1 MKVHKQNQI
10 LSPFSNDQELIHQ
23 SKHLL
28 LELYNCDF
36 EKLNDESFLRCTLNR
51 AAKLANATVLNL
63 ISNKFEPQGV
73 TAIALLAESHIS
85 IHTWPESN
93 YSAVD
98 IFTCGQNM
106 MPELASQYLIES
118 LMAKEHSLRVIERNP
133 PSAVSKQDI
142 RDISKALGF
151 PWWDKPAQPCLSSRF
166 PYGHEITSERLKMV
180 EKAEEYV
187 LFCFLNHF

>member
-1 MKVHKQNQI
+1 MEIYKKNQI
-10 LSPFSNDQELIHQ
+10 LSSFHDDHKLIHK

-28 LELYNCDF
+28 LELYRCDC

-93 YSAVD
+93 YSAVLLNVIHLLKSLNKSERSFD
-98 IFTCGQNM
+98 KFT
-106 MPELASQYLIES
+106 YLIS
-118 LMAKEHSLRVIERNP
+118 RLLVP
-133 PSAVSKQDI
+133 QD
-142 RDISKALGF
+142 
-151 PWWDKPAQPCLSSRF
+151 
-166 PYGHEITSERLKMV
+166 
-180 EKAEEYV
+180 
-187 LFCFLNHF
+187 LNLCN

>member
-1 MKVHKQNQI
+1 MEVPKNNQI
-10 LSPFSNDQELIHQ
+10 LHSFSNDEKLVYQ

-28 LELYNCDF
+28 LELYRCNR
-36 EKLNDESFLRCTLNR
+36 EKINDESFLRCILNR

-93 YSAVD
+93 YSAID

-106 MPELASQYLIES
+106 LPELASQYLIEA
-118 LMAKEHSLRVIERNP
+118 LRAEEHSLRVIERNP
-133 PSAVSKQDI
+133 PPSVLKQM
-142 RDISKALGF
+142 RTF
-151 PWWDKPAQPCLSSRF
+151 
-166 PYGHEITSERLKMV
+166 V
-180 EKAEEYV
+180 
-187 LFCFLNHF
+187 

>member
-1 MKVHKQNQI
+1 MEVTKKNQI
-10 LSPFSNDQELIHQ
+10 LGSLSNEEKLIHQ

-28 LELYNCDF
+28 LELYKCDF

-51 AAKLANATVLNL
+51 AAKLAKATVLNL
-63 ISNKFEPQGV
+63 ISNKFDPQGV

-106 MPELASQYLIES
+106 MPEVASQYLIEA
-118 LMAKEHSLRVIERNP
+118 LKAEEHFLRIIERNP
-133 PSAVSKQDI
+133 PRAVLKEI
-142 RDISKALGF
+142 RK
-151 PWWDKPAQPCLSSRF
+151 
-166 PYGHEITSERLKMV
+166 V
-180 EKAEEYV
+180 V
-187 LFCFLNHF
+187 

>member
-1 MKVHKQNQI
+1 MEVYKKNQI
-10 LSPFSNDQELIHQ
+10 LDSFTNGQKLSHQ

-28 LELYNCDF
+28 LELYRCDE
-36 EKLNDESFLRCTLNR
+36 EKLNDEPFLRCSLNK
-51 AAKLANATVLNL
+51 AAKIAKATVLNL

-118 LMAKEHSLRVIERNP
+118 LMANEHSLRVIGRNP
-133 PSAVSKQDI
+133 PLAVSKEI
-142 RDISKALGF
+142 RTA
-151 PWWDKPAQPCLSSRF
+151 
-166 PYGHEITSERLKMV
+166 V
-180 EKAEEYV
+180 
-187 LFCFLNHF
+187 

>member
-1 MKVHKQNQI
+1 MEFPEKNQF
-10 LSPFSNDQELIHQ
+10 LHSLNNNEKLMHQ
-23 SKHLL
+23 SRHFL
-28 LELYNCDF
+28 LELYRCDC
-36 EKLNDESFLRCTLNR
+36 EKLNDESFLRCKLNR
-51 AAKLANATVLNL
+51 AAKLAKATVLNL

-118 LMAKEHSLRVIERNP
+118 LMAEEHSLRVIVRNP
-133 PSAVSKQDI
+133 PSAVFKEI
-142 RDISKALGF
+142 RS
-151 PWWDKPAQPCLSSRF
+151 
-166 PYGHEITSERLKMV
+166 V
-180 EKAEEYV
+180 V
-187 LFCFLNHF
+187 

>member
-1 MKVHKQNQI
+1 MEIYKKNQI
-10 LSPFSNDQELIHQ
+10 LSSFRDDQKLSHQ
-23 SKHLL
+23 SKHFL
-28 LELYNCDF
+28 LELYKCDP
-36 EKLNDESFLRCTLNR
+36 EKIHDESFLRCILNR

-133 PSAVSKQDI
+133 PSAVSNQI
-142 RDISKALGF
+142 R
-151 PWWDKPAQPCLSSRF
+151 
-166 PYGHEITSERLKMV
+166 TV
-180 EKAEEYV
+180 V
-187 LFCFLNHF
+187 

>member
-1 MKVHKQNQI
+1 MKAPKKNKI
-10 LSPFSNDQELIHQ
+10 LSSFCNDEKLIHH
-23 SKHLL
+23 SNHFL
-28 LELYNCDF
+28 LELYRCDH

-106 MPELASQYLIES
+106 LSEVASQYLIEA
-118 LMAKEHSLRVIERNP
+118 LKAEEHFLRVIKRNP
-133 PSAVSKQDI
+133 PAAVFKEI
-142 RDISKALGF
+142 RS
-151 PWWDKPAQPCLSSRF
+151 
-166 PYGHEITSERLKMV
+166 V
-180 EKAEEYV
+180 V
-187 LFCFLNHF
+187 

>member
-1 MKVHKQNQI
+1 MAVPKNNQN
-10 LSPFSNDQELIHQ
+10 LSSFSNDPKLSHQ

-28 LELYNCDF
+28 LELYRCDY
-36 EKLNDESFLRCTLNR
+36 EKLNDESFLRCILNR
-51 AAKLANATVLNL
+51 AAKLAKATVLNL

-106 MPELASQYLIES
+106 MPEVASHYLIEA
-118 LMAKEHSLRVIERNP
+118 LKAEEHFLRVIERNP
-133 PSAVSKQDI
+133 PIAALKEI
-142 RDISKALGF
+142 RNVI
-151 PWWDKPAQPCLSSRF
+151 
-166 PYGHEITSERLKMV
+166 
-180 EKAEEYV
+180 
-187 LFCFLNHF
+187 

>member
-1 MKVHKQNQI
+1 MEICNKDQN
-10 LSPFSNDQELIHQ
+10 LVSSNNDQNLSHQ

-28 LELYNCDF
+28 LELYSCDN
-36 EKLNDESFLRCTLNR
+36 EKLNDESFLRCTLNK
-51 AAKLANATVLNL
+51 AAKLAKATVLNL

-106 MPELASQYLIES
+106 LPEYASQYLIDT
-118 LMAKEHSLRVIERNP
+118 LNAKEHCLRIVERNP
-133 PSAVSKQDI
+133 PVAVFKQM
-142 RDISKALGF
+142 RTF
-151 PWWDKPAQPCLSSRF
+151 
-166 PYGHEITSERLKMV
+166 V
-180 EKAEEYV
+180 
-187 LFCFLNHF
+187 

>member
-1 MKVHKQNQI
+1 MEIYKKSQI
-10 LSPFSNDQELIHQ
+10 LNTFSDEQKLSHQ
-23 SKHLL
+23 SKHFL
-28 LELYNCDF
+28 LELYRCDC
-36 EKLNDESFLRCTLNR
+36 EKLNDESFLRCILNR
-51 AAKLANATVLNL
+51 ASKLANATVLNL

-73 TAIALLAESHIS
+73 TAIALLAASHIS

-133 PSAVSKQDI
+133 PAAVLKEI
-142 RDISKALGF
+142 RNVI
-151 PWWDKPAQPCLSSRF
+151 
-166 PYGHEITSERLKMV
+166 
-180 EKAEEYV
+180 
-187 LFCFLNHF
+187 

>member
-1 MKVHKQNQI
+1 MEVPKKNQI
-10 LSPFSNDQELIHQ
+10 LSSFINDQKLSHQ

-28 LELYNCDF
+28 LELYRCNY

-51 AAKLANATVLNL
+51 AAKFAKATVLNL

-106 MPELASQYLIES
+106 LPELASEYLIEA
-118 LMAKEHSLRVIERNP
+118 LNAEEHSLRVIERNP
-133 PSAVSKQDI
+133 PPAVLKQM
-142 RDISKALGF
+142 RSF
-151 PWWDKPAQPCLSSRF
+151 
-166 PYGHEITSERLKMV
+166 V
-180 EKAEEYV
+180 
-187 LFCFLNHF
+187 

>member
-1 MKVHKQNQI
+1 MEIYKKSQI
-10 LSPFSNDQELIHQ
+10 LSSLSDEQKLNHQ
-23 SKHLL
+23 SQHLF
-28 LELYNCDF
+28 LELYRCNR
-36 EKLNDESFLRCTLNR
+36 EKLNDECFLRCILNR

-85 IHTWPESN
+85 IHSWPESN

-106 MPELASQYLIES
+106 MPELASQYFIES

-133 PSAVSKQDI
+133 PLAGSKQI
-142 RDISKALGF
+142 R
-151 PWWDKPAQPCLSSRF
+151 
-166 PYGHEITSERLKMV
+166 TV
-180 EKAEEYV
+180 V
-187 LFCFLNHF
+187 

>member
-1 MKVHKQNQI
+1 MEVPKKNQI
-10 LSPFSNDQELIHQ
+10 LSSFCNDEKLIHQ

-28 LELYNCDF
+28 LELYGCDY
-36 EKLNDESFLRCTLNR
+36 EKLNDESFLRCSLNR
-51 AAKLANATVLNL
+51 AAKLAKATILNL

-106 MPELASQYLIES
+106 KPERASQYLIEI
-118 LMAKEHSLRVIERNP
+118 LKAEEHFLRVIKRNP
-133 PSAVSKQDI
+133 PKAVLQEI
-142 RDISKALGF
+142 R
-151 PWWDKPAQPCLSSRF
+151 
-166 PYGHEITSERLKMV
+166 TV
-180 EKAEEYV
+180 V
-187 LFCFLNHF
+187 